1 MIINDPVHGFI
12 EIPEGLL
19 SQLVKHPWFVR
30 LNRISQLG
38 PTAYVYPGG
47 CHSRFLHSIGTFH
60 LITEALNTLRRKGCD
75 ITPAEVEG
83 AQAAML
89 LHDIG
94 HGPMSHCLEGRF
106 VPGMSHEQITLEL
119 MQQLN
124 LQYQGALDLAISIF
138 TDQYPKHYLHELI
151 CSQLDMDRLDYLCR
165 DSFFAG
171 VREGN
176 IGAQRIIKMLNVSGN
191 CLVVD
196 AKGIYTL
203 ENYLMSRRLMYWQ
216 VYLHKTALAAQEV
229 LTAAFD
235 RAEEI
240 GEWAGNPPL
249 TPPRGRTGA
258 SPRGGLEGVQ
268 FLSLDD
274 SDVIVRFKQWMGS
287 DDRVLSLLA
296 TDYIDRTLFKASELA
311 GPPSDEQLLEQR
323 EAAARRF
330 GITIDEARYL
340 VRYRRVSQTLY
351 STSDD
356 HIAVQLKDGTVR
368 DISEFSELL
377 HTRMVDS
384 ATNHHYLFVQRG

>member
-1 MIINDPVHGFI
+1 
-12 EIPEGLL
+12 
-19 SQLVKHPWFVR
+19 
-30 LNRISQLG
+30 
-38 PTAYVYPGG
+38 
-47 CHSRFLHSIGTFH
+47 
-60 LITEALNTLRRKGCD
+60 
-75 ITPAEVEG
+75 
-83 AQAAML
+83 
-89 LHDIG
+89 
-94 HGPMSHCLEGRF
+94 
-106 VPGMSHEQITLEL
+106 
-119 MQQLN
+119 
-124 LQYQGALDLAISIF
+124 
-138 TDQYPKHYLHELI
+138 
-151 CSQLDMDRLDYLCR
+151 
-165 DSFFAG
+165 
-171 VREGN
+171 
-176 IGAQRIIKMLNVSGN
+176 
-191 CLVVD
+191 
-196 AKGIYTL
+196 GIYTL
-203 ENYLMSRRLMYWQ
+203 ENYLMSRRLMNWQ

-323 EAAARRF
+323 EAVARRF